1 MSLAGKSSIFEGISN
16 EFALDPGS
24 IKLISDRVLLKDLGD
39 AEKEGSIII
48 PDRYRERGVNQFG
61 TYRLGLVIAVGPGD
75 RFREMGVTDEGQVL
89 RKMLTAPCVACGA
102 TGVMIEVWPLTG
114 NYLICPTCQG
124 STRVPVC
131 VPPQCAPGD
140 KVLYEKRL
148 ECEVYLNGERYVI
161 CHAEQAVIAI
171 LEDE

>member
-16 EFALDPGS
+16 QFAIDPAS
-24 IKLISDRVLLKDLGD
+24 IRLISDRVLLKDLGD

-48 PDRYRERGVNQFG
+48 PPAFRERGLNEFN
-61 TYRLGLVIAVGPGD
+61 TYRMGLVIAVGPGD
-75 RFREMGVTDEGQVL
+75 RFRELGVTDENEV
-89 RKMLTAPCVACGA
+89 RRMLLTEPCGWCAGEGKHFDIRSYSIVNCRLCNG
-102 TGVMIEVWPLTG
+102 TGREG
-114 NYLICPTCQG
+114 
-124 STRVPVC
+124 VC
-131 VPPQCAPGD
+131 VPPQCVPGD

-148 ECEVYLNGERYVI
+148 ECEVYLNGERYVL